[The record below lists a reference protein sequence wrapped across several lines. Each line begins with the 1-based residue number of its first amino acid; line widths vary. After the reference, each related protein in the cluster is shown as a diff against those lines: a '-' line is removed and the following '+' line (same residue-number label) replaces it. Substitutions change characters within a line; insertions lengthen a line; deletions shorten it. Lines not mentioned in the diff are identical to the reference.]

1 MLVTRCRCWMSGESK
16 PNRGVA
22 GNPWMPRRASRPPW
36 EDYLSLNG
44 RTTSLRPWPQGGLIM
59 GGGSEVEAGECF
71 FAGLKRRRVIRVL
84 VLYAVAGWIVIEIAS
99 VVLPALNLPSWSVT
113 LVIVLVALGFPI
125 AVVMGWM
132 FDIGP
137 NGVARTAIVA
147 GQPQADRKSTRLN
160 SSH

>member
-1 MLVTRCRCWMSGESK
+1 MGGVSFAERANDQPAAVAR
-16 PNRGVA
+16 RGL
-22 GNPWMPRRASRPPW
+22 
-36 EDYLSLNG
+36 D
-44 RTTSLRPWPQGGLIM
+44 M
-59 GGGSEVEAGECF
+59 GGGSEVEAEEGF

-137 NGVARTAIVA
+137 NGVARTTIVA
-147 GQPQADRKSTRLN
+147 GQPQAAADRKSTSLN
-160 SSH
+160 SRH

>member
-1 MLVTRCRCWMSGESK
+1 MMR
-16 PNRGVA
+16 
-22 GNPWMPRRASRPPW
+22 RPPR
-36 EDYLSLNG
+36 ST
-44 RTTSLRPWPQGGLIM
+44 RTDTLFPYTTLFRS
-59 GGGSEVEAGECF
+59 
-71 FAGLKRRRVIRVL
+71 
-84 VLYAVAGWIVIEIAS
+84 WIVIEIAS

-147 GQPQADRKSTRLN
+147 GQPQAAAPSAEAPDLAGPASPPEPRSEEHTSEIQSLMRLQDSVVCFEKKTTSMKKPKN
-160 SSH
+160 T